1 MLRTFLLLVGD
12 SLVCPL
18 VRHHHPLTIV
28 KLLFIIFTFQFDPST
43 VAGISLVMLH
53 VYSRHIEFVKYRDY
67 VLSRFKIIASNG
79 IHPCNIERRYIHD

>member
-53 VYSRHIEFVKYRDY
+53 VYTAVT
-67 VLSRFKIIASNG
+67 
-79 IHPCNIERRYIHD
+79 